1 MIFESRYIVEKEL
14 WHLSELVYPIIVLIV
29 INELCS
35 VGGVAALYFLL
46 IFAQK
51 LAVQKVFMSRAQRAV
66 IVAL

>member
-1 MIFESRYIVEKEL
+1 MLFESLYIVEIGYTN
-14 WHLSELVYPIIVLIV
+14 SERCVIIVLNV

-35 VGGVAALYFLL
+35 VGGVAALYFPL